1 MNRASGAAFPTP
13 STHPGRRRSN
23 GRADDHHPLRPGHA
37 GRRWPRSWG
46 GGSLPKDRLMLCIKL
61 YEGKWYGG
69 KWCDVHDE
77 LPRSINA
84 TIQSVA
90 RRFWR
95 QCRVYAED
103 GTVWQPRPADAF
115 RLSFVRRIVAEIGLD
130 NPTCPIPMLYE
141 RVGQCSLADLKE
153 RLAAAVMAIASRHH
167 QSARSVDGHEKWGHQ
182 HDRPP

>member
-1 MNRASGAAFPTP
+1 
-13 STHPGRRRSN
+13 
-23 GRADDHHPLRPGHA
+23 
-37 GRRWPRSWG
+37 
-46 GGSLPKDRLMLCIKL
+46 MLCIKL

-153 RLAAAVMAIASRHH
+153 RRAAAVMAIASRHH
-167 QSARSVDGHEKWGHQ
+167 QSARSVVGHEKWAISMIAPLDDIARAECFQ
-182 HDRPP
+182 EVARITRAFLSSLKDWTPDSDWWWWP

>member
-1 MNRASGAAFPTP
+1 
-13 STHPGRRRSN
+13 
-23 GRADDHHPLRPGHA
+23 
-37 GRRWPRSWG
+37 
-46 GGSLPKDRLMLCIKL
+46 MLCIEL

-77 LPRSINA
+77 LPRSTNA
-84 TIQSVA
+84 TLQSVA

-115 RLSFVRRIVAEIGLD
+115 RLSFVRRILAEIGLD

-167 QSARSVDGHEKWGHQ
+167 QSARSVDDDEEGSISMIAPLDDIARAESFQEVARITWAFLSSLKDWTPES
-182 HDRPP
+182 DWWWWP